1 MGINALIDIFSKTD
15 PEVAVQISSTV
26 LKIIYRGEIIISVN
40 IAPDNLFYADFN
52 MISKIINLIN
62 DAETNKVFS
71 KVFATRSGIKFNA
84 FDHASISATS
94 EVESI

>member
-1 MGINALIDIFSKTD
+1 MGINALIDTFSRTD
-15 PEVAVQISSTV
+15 PEVTVQISSTA
-26 LKIIYRGEIIISVN
+26 LKISYRGEIIISVN